1 MGARLSTLDLKM
13 MAGGLPGMLKHGAE
27 HHTGVQD
34 AIIRNLEACKQLT
47 AITRTSLGPNG
58 MNKMII
64 NHLEKLFVTSD
75 SATIL
80 KEMEVQHPAAKMLVL
95 AAHMQE
101 QEIGDGT
108 NLVVTFGGEA
118 LHKAEDLL
126 RKGLKPAEI
135 VTGYGMAQRKALEV
149 LETLSSNEVKNVRDV
164 EEVTQVLETVLA
176 TKNVLNSLAR
186 IVASAC
192 IESCP
197 ENAKSFNVGNVRV
210 AEALGAG
217 MSSTHLVQGLVMVG
231 HVEGTIKKVEKAKV
245 AVYSV
250 GLDVEATD
258 TKGTVMIKNA
268 DDLKS
273 YNKSEEDAMEAIV
286 KEMADAGVTVAA
298 FGSGISEIALHFL
311 ERYHIMVCKVLSKFE
326 LRRLCSAT
334 GATAMVRVGKPTPE
348 ELGSCDIVQE
358 KELGQTQIVVFKNEG
373 EDTNPVSTI
382 VLRASSQNILEDQ
395 ERAINDGVNVY
406 RALCRDNRLVVG
418 GGACEIQLSAK
429 LMEYADTLPGL
440 EQYAVRAYGKAFEV
454 IPRSLAQ
461 NAGHKTTE
469 LISELYN
476 AHAKGERATGV
487 TADVEGEHTLC
498 DMEAEGV
505 WDCYHA
511 KESAFKLVSG
521 TCMDVLRVDQ
531 IIMARP
537 AGGPKMKGPNKNWDK
552 DPVFG

>member
-164 EEVTQVLETVLA
+164 DEVTQVLETVLA

-210 AEALGAG
+210 AKALGAG

-348 ELGSCDIVQE
+348 ECGKCDLVEQQ
-358 KELGQTQIVVFKNEG
+358 ELGQTQIVVFKNDG
-373 EDTNPVSTI
+373 ADANPVSTI

-406 RALCRDNRLVVG
+406 RALCRDPRLLPG
-418 GGACEIQLSAK
+418 GGATEIELAHK
-429 LMEYADTLPGL
+429 LQMYADTLPGL
-440 EQYAVRAYGKAFEV
+440 EQYAVRAYGQAFEV
-454 IPRSLAQ
+454 VPRSLGQ

-469 LISELYN
+469 LVSDLYT
-476 AHAKGERATGV
+476 AHAKGDVSIGVGMNVDDDATLV
-487 TADVEGEHTLC
+487 
-498 DMEAEGV
+498 DMAAAGV
-505 WDCYHA
+505 WDCYVA
-511 KESAFKLVSG
+511 KESALRLVSS

-531 IIMARP
+531 IIMSRP
-537 AGGPKMKGPNKNWDK
+537 AGGPKMKGPNRNWDK

>member
-1 MGARLSTLDLKM
+1 MGLDLKM
-13 MAGGLPGMLKHGAE
+13 MAGGLPGMLKQGAE

-47 AITRTSLGPNG
+47 SITRTSLGPNG

-210 AEALGAG
+210 AKALGAG

-286 KEMADAGVTVAA
+286 AEMSEAGVNVAV
-298 FGSGISEIALHFL
+298 FGSAVSEIAQHFL
-311 ERYHIMVCKVLSKFE
+311 ERYGIMVCKVMSKFE
-326 LRRLCSAT
+326 LRRLCQAT
-334 GATAMVRVGKPTPE
+334 GATAMVRVGRPTPE
-348 ELGSCDIVQE
+348 ELGACDIVQE
-358 KELGQTQIVVFKNEG
+358 KELGQTKIVVFQNTG
-373 EDTNPVSTI
+373 ETNTISTI
-382 VLRASSQNILEDQ
+382 VVRASSQNILDDQ
-395 ERAINDGVNVY
+395 ERAINDGVNVF
-406 RALCRDNRLVVG
+406 RALCRDPRLLPG
-418 GGACEIQLSAK
+418 GGAAEIELAAK
-429 LMEYADTLPGL
+429 IAAYGDSLPGL
-440 EQYAVRAYGKAFEV
+440 EQYAVRAYAEAFEV
-454 IPRSLAQ
+454 VPRSLAL
-461 NAGHKTTE
+461 NAGHKATE
-469 LISELYN
+469 LVSDLYAAHTRGNAAMGVSLSEDEEL
-476 AHAKGERATGV
+476 K
-487 TADVEGEHTLC
+487 
-498 DMEAEGV
+498 DM
-505 WDCYHA
+505 
-511 KESAFKLVSG
+511 
-521 TCMDVLRVDQ
+521 
-531 IIMARP
+531 
-537 AGGPKMKGPNKNWDK
+537 
-552 DPVFG
+552 